1 MTIRAH
7 RFVAAGALAVA
18 TVAAPIA
25 VALSSG
31 NAAET
36 VAGPPCLAWFGNQ
49 EDGVCLSYSNGQ
61 GVNVGTPGPR
71 PLRAGERHRQRPRWR
86 RRHHHRTA
94 PAGPDLDRADRLTP
108 VGPGLR
114 RRGMQH
120 GRLGIDGSQIH
131 QRRIG

>member
-36 VAGPPCLAWFGNQ
+36 VAGPPCLAWYGNQ

-61 GVNVGTPGPR
+61 GVNVGTPDFGLYGPESGAANGR
-71 PLRAGERHRQRPRWR
+71 GGGIGVTTGPL
-86 RRHHHRTA
+86 
-94 PAGPDLDRADRLTP
+94 L
-108 VGPGLR
+108 PG
-114 RRGMQH
+114 QTWTVP
-120 GRLGIDGSQIH
+120 
-131 QRRIG
+131 IG